1 VRRVWEIKINEY
13 RTLVEEPEGDGCMGI
28 LRQRKENDINVGLK

>member
-1 VRRVWEIKINEY
+1 VQRVWEITINEY
-13 RTLVEEPEGDGCMGI
+13 GTLVEKSEGFGYVGI